1 MKDAVI
7 ILTIAAAMTS
17 LITEALKKMLGDRKY
32 SSNVLAAIVAVI
44 TAGGICAGYMI
55 LTGTALS
62 PQIWVYIVA
71 IVVLTWL
78 CSMLGFDKIMQTIK
92 QLGGMGK

>member
-1 MKDAVI
+1 
-7 ILTIAAAMTS
+7 MTS

-32 SSNVLAAIVAVI
+32 SPNILAAVVAVI
-44 TAGGICAGYMI
+44 TAGGICAGYLI
-55 LTGTALS
+55 LNNIALS

-78 CSMLGFDKIMQTIK
+78 CATLGYDKVLQTLK
-92 QLGGMGK
+92 QLGGGEK

>member
-1 MKDAVI
+1 
-7 ILTIAAAMTS
+7 
-17 LITEALKKMLGDRKY
+17 MLGDRKY

-44 TAGGICAGYMI
+44 TAGSICAGYII
-55 LTGTALS
+55 LNSIALT

-78 CSMLGFDKIMQTIK
+78 CATLGYDKVIQTLK
-92 QLGGMGK
+92 QLGGGSK

>member
-1 MKDAVI
+1 MKDAMI

-32 SSNVLAAIVAVI
+32 SPNILAAIVAVV
-44 TAGGICAGYMI
+44 TAGGICAGYII
-55 LTGTALS
+55 LNSITLS
-62 PQIWVYIVA
+62 PQIWVYIIA

-78 CSMLGFDKIMQTIK
+78 CATLGYDKVLQTLK
-92 QLGGMGK
+92 QLGGGAK